1 MSKQSGGVQ
10 ERLRSIVGPKGW
22 DYAVFWQ
29 LHNETRTL
37 DWTGCCC
44 SGLGGTG
51 NDNLVA
57 STSTRYLE
65 SSTGCP
71 DVSGYHSATLI
82 CSLLASMPSS
92 VPLDSGIQGRVFLG
106 GQPKWV
112 HGDPSMEGQEMAVQ
126 TKVCIPVQSGLVEL
140 GVANHVTE
148 NAALVQYVRG
158 RCGEPWPI
166 SQQRSSSNMSLD
178 ASGSQ
183 GSMMDQQVPKMYYSR
198 NFPTSLDSSWPSSHP
213 WEQENPMLES
223 QLMGSFDQQELM
235 NQLTSSTT
243 HSLHQGTITESP
255 RGSALSKEDGEVKQE
270 MRGES
275 SDCSDP
281 MDDDDEK
288 GGSRSG
294 GRRHLS
300 KNLVAE
306 RKRRKKLNE
315 RLYSL
320 RALVPKITKMDRASI
335 LGDAIEYV
343 KELQQQVKD
352 LQEELL
358 MDSKDNDVPS
368 GLVNNDGTSNADPQ
382 EAKLGGAATDIG
394 QCSTKID
401 TQNATVEVI
410 DRQGDEELITQP
422 MQVEVNKMDGRL
434 LSLRIFCEKRP
445 GVFVKLMQ
453 ALDVLGLN
461 VVHANITTF
470 RGLVLNIFNAEIGVK
485 EIAGVEQVRE
495 TLLEMASQSSSRPLA
510 SPSDCP
516 NLQPSPPTISGARA
530 LETVTEEPPP

>member
-1 MSKQSGGVQ
+1 MSKQAGGGVQ

-29 LHNETRTL
+29 LRDETRTL
-37 DWTGCCC
+37 DWIGCCC
-44 SGLGGTG
+44 SGAEAPG
-51 NDNLVA
+51 NDHLGA
-57 STSTRYLE
+57 SSSTRYLE

-71 DVSGYHSATLI
+71 DVRGFHPATHI
-82 CSLLASMPSS
+82 CSLLAAMPSS
-92 VPLDSGIQGRVFLG
+92 VSLDSGIQGRVFLG

-112 HGDPSMEGQEMAVQ
+112 HGDSSMEGQELTVQ

-148 NAALVQYVRG
+148 NAALVNYVRN
-158 RCGEPWPI
+158 RCGEQWQAGTV
-166 SQQRSSSNMSLD
+166 SKQGGSGNTTLGTMGQQ
-178 ASGSQ
+178 A
-183 GSMMDQQVPKMYYSR
+183 VKMYYTR
-198 NFPTSLDSSWPSSHP
+198 HFANNLDSSWPSSHP
-213 WEQENPMLES
+213 WEQEDPTLES
-223 QLMGSFDQQELM
+223 QLMGSMDQDLM
-235 NQLTSSTT
+235 NQLPSSTT
-243 HSLHQGTITESP
+243 HFPHHGTLTDSP
-255 RGSALSKEDGEVKQE
+255 RGSGLSKDDGEVKQE

-281 MDDDDEK
+281 IDDDDEK
-288 GGSRSG
+288 GGTRST
-294 GRRHLS
+294 RRHLS

-343 KELQQQVKD
+343 KELQQQVKE
-352 LQEELL
+352 LHEELV
-358 MDSKDNDVPS
+358 DNKDNDMT
-368 GLVNNDGTSNADPQ
+368 GTLGFDEEPVTADQ
-382 EAKLGGAATDIG
+382 EPKLGCGIVIG
-394 QCSTKID
+394 RSCPKVDSQSVVI
-401 TQNATVEVI
+401 EVV
-410 DRQGDEELITQP
+410 DRKGDHELTQP

-434 LSLRIFCEKRP
+434 FSLRIFCEKRP

-470 RGLVLNIFNAEIGVK
+470 RGLVLNIFNAEVRDK
-485 EIAGVEQVRE
+485 ELIGVEQMRD
-495 TLLEMASQSSSRPLA
+495 TLLEMATLQSGHRPLPLP
-510 SPSDCP
+510 PSDGTS
-516 NLQPSPPTISGARA
+516 LQTSIMSGDQR
-530 LETVTEEPPP
+530 LEKVTHLGPLP